1 MTKSIS
7 MPKLDQDLLGIKEFE
22 SSQLSHYRTFH
33 VFQNYA
39 EITSQNDLA
48 KYCSWSKDNGLEI
61 YILGNGSNTL
71 FAKRKVKTLILKNKI
86 PKYIKPISD
95 CRIEVSSSA
104 QIMDVLKYCY
114 DNSLSSF
121 YYLASVP
128 ASIGGALAMNAGR
141 GESHQCTIY
150 DFVESITFIE
160 NGEIKTLARQNI
172 DVSHRQTIFTGK
184 HSRLILSAVLRFEKE
199 IFDFNPIQ
207 ERQIWAKDHQD
218 NVGPNCGSV
227 FRSANFS
234 LLRKLQGLNF
244 NQASFSRKT
253 PNWILN
259 RSKGSSSIKALIF
272 LAGVLHLIKGDRK
285 KLKLEI
291 ILVD

>member
-1 MTKSIS
+1 MPDSTQSI
-7 MPKLDQDLLGIKEFE
+7 LGIKEFE

-33 VFQNYA
+33 IFQNYA
-39 EITSQNDLA
+39 EITSQSDLA
-48 KYCSWSKDNGLEI
+48 EYYGWAKSNGLEV

-71 FAKRKVKTLILKNKI
+71 FAKRRVKTLILKNKI

-95 CRIEVSSSA
+95 GRVEVSSSA

-141 GESHQCTIY
+141 GESHKCTIY
-150 DFVESITFIE
+150 DFVESVTFIAD
-160 NGEIKTLARQNI
+160 GEIKTLARQDI
-172 DVSHRQTIFTGK
+172 GISHRQTIFTGK
-184 HSRLILSAVLRFEKE
+184 HSKLILSAIFSFEKE
-199 IFDFNPIQ
+199 TFYANPIQ
-207 ERQIWAKDHQD
+207 ERQLWAKDHQD

-227 FRSANFS
+227 FKSANFS
-234 LLRKLQGLNF
+234 LLRKLQGFSF
-244 NQASFSRKT
+244 NQASFSKKT

-259 RSKGSSSIKALIF
+259 RSKNSNSIRVLIF
-272 LAGVLHLIKGDRK
+272 LAGLLHLLKGERK